1 MKMSRR
7 NRGSV
12 EDMIQAFQNKID
24 ELEGSDIH
32 SSRDVATKEYRY
44 VTKHGLGPGM
54 MPKDVTLIRSEDLDN
69 YKTAIYIDR
78 PLSKEE
84 LDYYDIYPEWIQS
97 GTQMYD
103 EDDPV
108 DMENEDEVRDAVA
121 MYLST
126 MNIDPMKFEDVV
138 DNYVDLIMDHGYD
151 SIQEWW
157 DEFVD
162 SDEME
167 QLRSMGYIS
176 DDIDECDH
184 SVNDEYDIVTI

>member
-7 NRGSV
+7 NKGSV
-12 EDMIQAFQNKID
+12 EDMIHAFQNKID

-32 SSRDVATKEYRY
+32 SSRDVEAKEYRY

-69 YKTAIYIDR
+69 YKTAVYIDR

-157 DEFVD
+157 DDFND
-162 SDEME
+162 SGEME

-176 DDIDECDH
+176 DDIDECDR